1 MGAADFNT
9 SATISGTKEEVFAI
23 LKVMH
28 KYATEKREQYREKR
42 NCPYL
47 THINISGENEFGMH
61 QPISNFTDE
70 ELMAFID
77 SKNCAIFVEAGGPY
91 GVFNTLERVLLF
103 HEMAET
109 APNAT
114 FQGGMGGFDP
124 GGDHC
129 AAFELKDK
137 KLSCKYASR
146 EHGWEDDEF
155 DEEWDEDD
163 EDENWEEEEP
173 DWDTEVIY
181 DPVNKKN
188 VRN

>member
-1 MGAADFNT
+1 MNKQIRKPELLAPAGDMERLEAACKYGADAVY
-9 SATISGTKEEVFAI
+9 IGG
-23 LKVMH
+23 KV
-28 KYATEKREQYREKR
+28 
-42 NCPYL
+42 
-47 THINISGENEFGMH
+47 FGMRAG
-61 QPISNFTDE
+61 PANFTDE

-77 SKNCAIFVEAGGPY
+77 SKNCSIFVEAGGPY

-103 HEMAET
+103 HEMAEA

-137 KLSCKYASR
+137 KLSCKYASS

-155 DEEWDEDD
+155 EEDWDEDD
-163 EDENWEEEEP
+163 EDNWDEEEP
-173 DWDTEVIY
+173 DWHTEVIY

-188 VRN
+188 VKN